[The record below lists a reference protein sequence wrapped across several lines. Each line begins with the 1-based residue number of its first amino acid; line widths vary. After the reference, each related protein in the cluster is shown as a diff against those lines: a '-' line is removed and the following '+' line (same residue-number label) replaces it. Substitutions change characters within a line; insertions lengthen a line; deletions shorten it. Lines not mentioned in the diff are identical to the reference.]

1 MKAKNI
7 IKLIKATKT
16 KEGMKKIQNIKQ
28 MIKLSSKNF
37 NQKLKIQ
44 MKILKSFKNMEAIE
58 IKNQI
63 IKKTHIKITKGAL
76 TQNRINK
83 TLNPI
88 NTIKSSKIFNKT
100 INFTKLKVKTNS
112 KKRTV
117 ARISTNSVFSR
128 QTYFCC

>member
-1 MKAKNI
+1 MKARNI
-7 IKLIKATKT
+7 IKLIKDTKT

-100 INFTKLKVKTNS
+100 INFTKLKVKTKKRIKRIRTS
-112 KKRTV
+112 KK
-117 ARISTNSVFSR
+117 AL
-128 QTYFCC
+128 QT

>member
-28 MIKLSSKNF
+28 MIKPSSKNF

-88 NTIKSSKIFNKT
+88 NKIKSSKIFNKT

-112 KKRTV
+112 KKRIKRTRTSKR
-117 ARISTNSVFSR
+117 AL
-128 QTYFCC
+128 QT

>member
-1 MKAKNI
+1 MKARNI
-7 IKLIKATKT
+7 IKLIKDTKT

-100 INFTKLKVKTNS
+100 INFTKLKVKTKKRIKRTRTS
-112 KKRTV
+112 KK
-117 ARISTNSVFSR
+117 AL
-128 QTYFCC
+128 QT

>member
-16 KEGMKKIQNIKQ
+16 KEGMKETQNIKQ

-100 INFTKLKVKTNS
+100 INFTKLKVKTKKRIKRTRTS
-112 KKRTV
+112 KK
-117 ARISTNSVFSR
+117 AL
-128 QTYFCC
+128 QT

>member
-7 IKLIKATKT
+7 IKLIKDTKT

-112 KKRTV
+112 KKRIKRTRTSKK
-117 ARISTNSVFSR
+117 AL
-128 QTYFCC
+128 QT

>member
-1 MKAKNI
+1 MKARNI
-7 IKLIKATKT
+7 IKLIKDTKT

-112 KKRTV
+112 KKRIKRTRTSKK
-117 ARISTNSVFSR
+117 AL
-128 QTYFCC
+128 QT

>member
-16 KEGMKKIQNIKQ
+16 KEEMKKIQNIKQ

-44 MKILKSFKNMEAIE
+44 MKILKSFKNLEAIE
-58 IKNQI
+58 IENQI

-88 NTIKSSKIFNKT
+88 NTIKSSKIFNKK

-112 KKRTV
+112 KKRIKRTRTSKK
-117 ARISTNSVFSR
+117 AL
-128 QTYFCC
+128 QT